1 MPHSAGCIDLP
12 GGGPATSLRTHGCR
26 LTVSCNNSEE
36 YCNNLVQL
44 YGGWQVKATSTWRML
59 WMTPIS
65 TRGRN
70 PLITHSLG
78 CPTTAEIF
86 TPHRSHRLARI
97 PAVPTAVEEAAA
109 ATTRVMTAT
118 EAHTEEGAIDPA
130 RVEVVMVEADIPRTA
145 PNMATRWR
153 KSCLPSCR
161 WWWWRWW
168 AQWPLIANATG
179 GGIVS
184 TQTNQRTC
192 EGFRTH

>member
-1 MPHSAGCIDLP
+1 MADTHPDP
-12 GGGPATSLRTHGCR
+12 GS
-26 LTVSCNNSEE
+26 
-36 YCNNLVQL
+36 Q
-44 YGGWQVKATSTWRML
+44 Q
-59 WMTPIS
+59 
-65 TRGRN
+65 
-70 PLITHSLG
+70 
-78 CPTTAEIF
+78 
-86 TPHRSHRLARI
+86 
-97 PAVPTAVEEAAA
+97 EAAA

-130 RVEVVMVEADIPRTA
+130 RVEVVMAEADIPRTA
-145 PNMATRWR
+145 PNTATRWR

>member
-1 MPHSAGCIDLP
+1 MEAGRILHRDTLP
-12 GGGPATSLRTHGCR
+12 CGRASEARCSGREARLHFRETSRTCKCADRKG
-26 LTVSCNNSEE
+26 
-36 YCNNLVQL
+36 
-44 YGGWQVKATSTWRML
+44 VKATSTWRML